1 MDIRLKS
8 YQLLLAVAEERSFSR
23 AAERLH
29 VTQPWV
35 STQIR
40 QWEQEAGF
48 AIFRRSNNPSSPVE
62 MTDAGRRLVQRARHV
77 VAEVDS
83 FIGVM
88 RTLRSGVQ
96 PLRIGTDPATVD
108 IPERLAIVEQF
119 AARFPE
125 IALEIQNLDD
135 ERTLEELRRGN
146 LDIGLVFGS
155 APDPQIFRSEV
166 LRRMSLEL
174 LIPREHALAA
184 AQRVDAARLHGE
196 KLLISS
202 RRTHPLS
209 EAVRHFWESLGC
221 EVIDSVEPY
230 QLATLRIAQRRR
242 LITPVLSGVTAIDQL
257 APDMVRLPLAGSE
270 IDVDLRMVARRE
282 PSWSGI
288 EQFWSLASD
297 MATRHIVGLM

>member
-8 YQLLLAVAEERSFSR
+8 YQLLVAVAEERSFSR
-23 AAERLH
+23 AATRLH

-40 QWEQEAGF
+40 QWEEEAGF
-48 AIFRRSNNPSSPVE
+48 TIFRRSNNPAMPVE
-62 MTDAGRRLVQRARHV
+62 MTEAGSRLVQQARYV

-96 PLRIGTDPATVD
+96 PLRIGTDSTTVD
-108 IPERLAIVEQF
+108 IPVRLAILERF

-125 IALEIQNLDD
+125 IALEIQNMDD

-146 LDIGLVFGS
+146 LDIGLVF
-155 APDPQIFRSEV
+155 AAEPDPQIFRSQ
-166 LRRMSLEL
+166 LLCRMNLEL
-174 LIPREHALAA
+174 LIPREHPLATCELIN
-184 AQRVDAARLHGE
+184 AQNLHGE

-209 EAVRHFWESLGC
+209 AEVREFWSSLGC
-221 EVIDSVEPY
+221 EVIESVEPY
-230 QLATLRIAQRRR
+230 LLATLRIAQRGR
-242 LITPVLSGVTAIDQL
+242 LITPMLSGVAALDQL
-257 APDMVRLPLAGSE
+257 VPDMVRRSIAGTE
-270 IDVDLRMVARRE
+270 LGVDLRMVARRE
-282 PSWSGI
+282 AAWSGV
-288 EQFWSLASD
+288 EQFWTVACEVV
-297 MATRHIVGLM
+297 AGR